1 MTFSEK
7 LIQLRKQNCL
17 SQEDLAEKLNV
28 SRQSVS
34 RWEVGS
40 AMPDA
45 TNLLLL
51 SDIFG
56 VSTDYLLNENYVSDN
71 DIPKIKEIRN
81 NNIKTIMFFLV
92 VLELMNLILQFMTV
106 FILEN
111 IFFSLLS
118 FIPFI
123 CIIIGFEFS
132 YRRNKDSNKTAEMFR
147 KKLYIISSWLGTYFP
162 VRLAVTVFCQLSGF
176 LSPQATPRIIF
187 ECMVIVIY
195 MCIAM
200 LITLSIEK
208 SYIDKK

>member
-7 LIQLRKQNCL
+7 LIQLRKKNCL

-34 RWEVGS
+34 RWEIGS

-45 TNLLLL
+45 ANILLL
-51 SDIFG
+51 SKLFG
-56 VSTDYLLNENYVSDN
+56 VSTDYLLNENYISDN
-71 DIPKIKEIRN
+71 DLPKIKEIRN
-81 NNIKTIMFFLV
+81 DNIKTIMFFLII
-92 VLELMNLILQFMTV
+92 LEVMNLILQFMTV
-106 FILEN
+106 VILEN
-111 IFFSLLS
+111 VFFSVLS

-123 CIIIGFEFS
+123 CIIAGFEFAF
-132 YRRNKDSNKTAEMFR
+132 RKNTGANETAYMFR
-147 KKLYIISSWLGTYFP
+147 KKLYTISSWLGTYFP
-162 VRLAVTVFCQLSGF
+162 VRLVLIVFSQLSGF
-176 LSPQATPRIIF
+176 FSPQTTPRAVF

-195 MCIAM
+195 ICIAM